1 MILNRLQVRL
11 LIQQTLQF
19 TGIINLN
26 LGNPSITLRTFVD
39 GLGLVAQ
46 HGITINHFS
55 GDGGQNIRG
64 RFYGF
69 DGTDGLA
76 GCDFEVCGGKLD
88 VDDVTEGF
96 GGVFGDADCC
106 CERSEIRFRGKR
118 YFVFAKG
125 RKVGIEVILQCGSR
139 VNQQVNR

>member
-39 GLGLVAQ
+39 GLGLVTQ

-55 GDGGQNIRG
+55 GDGGQHIRC

-69 DGTDGLA
+69 DGTDRLA
-76 GCDFEVCGGKLD
+76 GCNFEVCGGKFD

-106 CERSEIRFRGKR
+106 YEDGRSDSEGNNILCLRKGER
-118 YFVFAKG
+118 
-125 RKVGIEVILQCGSR
+125 
-139 VNQQVNR
+139 